1 MEFLKVLHHNGKLNS
16 FIMKAAFLIFAI
28 MVFSMTIKAV
38 GDETSR
44 DIESSVSEA
53 TVYLEGAQVLRQKWL
68 DIPAGTTTFK
78 FIGLSD
84 DIDAKSIQAKVA
96 GNVTVLSVNH
106 ELNYSKL
113 QQLTEQSQSIKN
125 QIDAVDAEVEELNM
139 KLQVLQEEL
148 VFLTE
153 NRQLAGKD
161 QAISVTSLKEADSYY
176 QFRMTTIKSEEL
188 AHRRELAKLALK
200 RGNLESQLAGVSTKA
215 APPTGEIE
223 VKVSAKAA
231 CRANFQI
238 SYLVKKAGWFPSYDI
253 RANSIAEPIDV
264 VYKANVFQNTGEDW
278 QKVKLNFSTGNPQQ
292 SGVAPQLQTYLLDYY
307 LRPPVYYQ
315 PASGAFEGTVL
326 DESMNPVIGASILV
340 PGTTIGTISDVNG
353 KFSLTLPANTTQVNV
368 SFIGYKTKAMPV
380 STNQAT
386 VVLEADQMS
395 LDEVVV
401 VGYGT
406 ASDSDY
412 SPSAYSSRPAAPR
425 KAKMES
431 LPVDM
436 TTRQTQTS
444 VLFQIEMPYTVPS
457 DNKHM
462 AIDMQHISMDVGFEH
477 YAVPKIEK
485 DAFLLAHITNWEQYN
500 LLGGEANIFF
510 EGTYTG
516 KTIIDP
522 SSFKDTLTLSLGRD
536 KSIVIGREK
545 AKDYISRQLI
555 GNKAVE
561 ERNWVI
567 SVRNPKAQL
576 VHLTLMDQ
584 IPVAY
589 RDEIEVGKVELSGGE
604 FDKKTGTVKWRLELN
619 PDESKKLELKYQVK
633 YPKGR
638 VLSIE

>member
-1 MEFLKVLHHNGKLNS
+1 
-16 FIMKAAFLIFAI
+16 MKAAFLIFAI
-28 MVFSMTIKAV
+28 MVLSMTIKAA

-106 ELNYSKL
+106 QLNYSKL

-125 QIDAVDAEVEELNM
+125 QIDAINAEVEELDM

-161 QAISVTSLKEADSYY
+161 QAISVASLKEADSYY
-176 QFRMTTIKSEEL
+176 QSRMTTIKSEEL
-188 AHRRELAKLALK
+188 AHRRELTKLALK
-200 RGNLESQLAGVSTKA
+200 RGNLESQLAGVSTKT

-223 VKVSAKAA
+223 VKVNAKVA

-278 QKVKLNFSTGNPQQ
+278 QKVKLTFSTGNPQQ

-307 LRPPVYYQ
+307 LRPPVYHQ

-326 DESMNPVIGASILV
+326 DESLNPVIGASIII

-353 KFSLTLPANTTQVNV
+353 HFSLTLPANTTQVNV

-386 VVLEADQMS
+386 FVLEADVSQ
-395 LDEVVV
+395 LEEVVV

-406 ASDSDY
+406 SSDSDY
-412 SPSAYSSRPAAPR
+412 SPSVYSARPAAPR
-425 KAKMES
+425 KGKLES

-444 VLFQIEMPYTVPS
+444 VLFQIEMPYTVAS

-462 AIDMQHISMDVGFEH
+462 AIDMQHISMDAGFEH

-545 AKDYISRQLI
+545 AKDYKSRQMV
-555 GNKAVE
+555 GSKVVE

-604 FDKKTGTVKWRLELN
+604 LDKKTGAVKWQLELN

-633 YPKGR
+633 YPKDR
-638 VLSIE
+638 NLLIE

>member
-1 MEFLKVLHHNGKLNS
+1 
-16 FIMKAAFLIFAI
+16 MKAAFLIFAI
-28 MVFSMTIKAV
+28 MVSSMTIKAA

-106 ELNYSKL
+106 QLNYSKL

-148 VFLTE
+148 VFLTV

-161 QAISVTSLKEADSYY
+161 QAISVASLKEADSYY
-176 QFRMTTIKSEEL
+176 QSRMTTIKSEEL
-188 AHRRELAKLALK
+188 AHRRELTKLALK
-200 RGNLESQLAGVSTKA
+200 RGNLESQLAGVSTKT

-223 VKVSAKAA
+223 VKVNAKVA

-278 QKVKLNFSTGNPQQ
+278 QKVKLTFSTGNPQQ

-307 LRPPVYYQ
+307 LRPPVYHQ

-326 DESMNPVIGASILV
+326 DESLNPVIGASIII

-353 KFSLTLPANTTQVNV
+353 HFSLTLPANTTQVNV

-380 STNQAT
+380 STNQTT
-386 VVLEADQMS
+386 VVLEADVSQ

-401 VGYGT
+401 VGYG
-406 ASDSDY
+406 ASGDVDY
-412 SPSAYSSRPAAPR
+412 LTSVDNSSQPAAPR

-431 LPVDM
+431 IPVDM
-436 TTRQTQTS
+436 TTHQTQTS

-457 DNKHM
+457 NNKHM
-462 AIDMQHISMDVGFEH
+462 AIDMQHISIDAGFEH

-545 AKDYISRQLI
+545 AIDYKSRQMV
-555 GNKAVE
+555 GSKVVE

-584 IPVAY
+584 IPVPY
-589 RDEIEVGKVELSGGE
+589 RDEIEVGKVELSGAE
-604 FDKKTGTVKWRLELN
+604 LDKKTGAVKWQLELN

-633 YPKGR
+633 YPKDR
-638 VLSIE
+638 NLMIE

>member
-1 MEFLKVLHHNGKLNS
+1 
-16 FIMKAAFLIFAI
+16 MKAAFLIFAI
-28 MVFSMTIKAV
+28 MVSSMTIKAA

-53 TVYLEGAQVLRQKWL
+53 TVYLEGAQLLRQKWI
-68 DIPAGTTTFK
+68 DVPAGTTIIR
-78 FIGLSD
+78 FISLSD
-84 DIDAKSIQAKVA
+84 DIDEKSIQAKVA

-106 ELNYSKL
+106 QLNYSKL
-113 QQLTEQSQSIKN
+113 QQLTDQSQSIKN
-125 QIDAVDAEVEELNM
+125 QIDAIDAEVEELDM

-161 QAISVTSLKEADSYY
+161 QAISVASLKEADSYY
-176 QFRMTTIKSEEL
+176 QSRMTTIKSEEL
-188 AHRRELAKLALK
+188 AHRRELTKLALK
-200 RGNLESQLAGVSTKA
+200 RGNLESQLAGVSTKT

-223 VKVSAKAA
+223 VKVNAKVA

-253 RANSIAEPIDV
+253 RANSISEPIDV

-278 QKVKLNFSTGNPQQ
+278 QKVKLIFSTGNPQK

-307 LRPPVYYQ
+307 LRPPVYHQ

-326 DESMNPVIGASILV
+326 DESLNPVIGASIIV

-353 KFSLTLPANTTQVNV
+353 HFSLTLPANTTQVNV

-380 STNQAT
+380 STNQGT
-386 VVLEADQMS
+386 VVLEADVSQ

-406 ASDSDY
+406 SSDSDY
-412 SPSAYSSRPAAPR
+412 SPSVYSARPAAPR
-425 KAKMES
+425 KAKLES

-444 VLFQIEMPYTVPS
+444 VLFQIEMPYTVAS

-462 AIDMQHISMDVGFEH
+462 AIDMQHISMDAGFEH

-536 KSIVIGREK
+536 KSIVICREK
-545 AKDYISRQLI
+545 AKDYKSRQMI
-555 GNKAVE
+555 GSKVVE

-584 IPVAY
+584 IPVPY
-589 RDEIEVGKVELSGGE
+589 RDEIEVGKVELSGAE
-604 FDKKTGTVKWRLELN
+604 LDKKTGAVKWQLELN

-633 YPKGR
+633 YPKDR
-638 VLSIE
+638 NLMIE

>member
-1 MEFLKVLHHNGKLNS
+1 
-16 FIMKAAFLIFAI
+16 MKAAFLIFAI

-106 ELNYSKL
+106 QLNYSKL

-176 QFRMTTIKSEEL
+176 QSRMTTIKSEEL
-188 AHRRELAKLALK
+188 SHRRELAKLVLK

-223 VKVSAKAA
+223 VKVSAKTA
-231 CRANFQI
+231 CRANFQL

-278 QKVKLNFSTGNPQQ
+278 QKVKLTFSTGNPQQ

-386 VVLEADQMS
+386 VVLEADVS
-395 LDEVVV
+395 ELSEVVV

-406 ASDSDY
+406 TSDSDY
-412 SPSAYSSRPAAPR
+412 SPSAYSSKPAAPR
-425 KAKMES
+425 KAKLES
-431 LPVDM
+431 IPVEM
-436 TTRQTQTS
+436 TTHQTQTS

-457 DNKHM
+457 NNKHM
-462 AIDMQHISMDVGFEH
+462 AIDMQHISMDAGFEH
-477 YAVPKIEK
+477 YVVPKIEK
-485 DAFLLAHITNWEQYN
+485 DAFLLAHITNWEHYN

-545 AKDYISRQLI
+545 AKDYKSRQLI
-555 GNKAVE
+555 GNKVVE
-561 ERNWVI
+561 ERNWTI
-567 SVRNPKAQL
+567 SVRNPKSQL

-604 FDKKTGTVKWRLELN
+604 LDKKTGTVKWRLELN

-633 YPKGR
+633 YPKDR
-638 VLSIE
+638 NLLIE

>member
-1 MEFLKVLHHNGKLNS
+1 
-16 FIMKAAFLIFAI
+16 MKAAFLIFAI
-28 MVFSMTIKAV
+28 MVSSMTIKAA
-38 GDETSR
+38 GDESSR

-106 ELNYSKL
+106 QLNYSKL

-125 QIDAVDAEVEELNM
+125 QIDAIDAEVEELDM

-161 QAISVTSLKEADSYY
+161 QAISVASLKEADSYY
-176 QFRMTTIKSEEL
+176 QSRMTTIKSEEL
-188 AHRRELAKLALK
+188 AHRRELTKLALK
-200 RGNLESQLAGVSTKA
+200 RGNLESQLAGVSTKT

-223 VKVSAKAA
+223 VKVNAKAA

-278 QKVKLNFSTGNPQQ
+278 QRVKLTFSTGNPQQ

-307 LRPPVYYQ
+307 LRPPVYHQ
-315 PASGAFEGTVL
+315 PASGPFEGTVL
-326 DESMNPVIGASILV
+326 DESLNPLIGASIIV

-353 KFSLTLPANTTQVNV
+353 HFSLTLPANTTQVNV

-386 VVLEADQMS
+386 VVLEADVSQ

-401 VGYGT
+401 VGYGV
-406 ASDSDY
+406 SGDVDY
-412 SPSAYSSRPAAPR
+412 LTSVDNSSQPAAPR

-431 LPVDM
+431 IPVDM

-457 DNKHM
+457 NNKHM
-462 AIDMQHISMDVGFEH
+462 AIDMQHISIDAGFEH

-545 AKDYISRQLI
+545 AKDYKSRQMV
-555 GNKAVE
+555 GSKVVE

-567 SVRNPKAQL
+567 LVRNPKAQL

-589 RDEIEVGKVELSGGE
+589 RDEIEVGKVDLSGGQL
-604 FDKKTGTVKWRLELN
+604 DKKTGAVKWQLELN

-633 YPKGR
+633 YPKDR
-638 VLSIE
+638 NLLID